1 MTILSTAELLRL
13 GLQVAGAGAA
23 ITEIAN
29 FWLQRAEATNPVND
43 VVFPND
49 LLRSNYLSDDLFFI
63 KFTFKKYEK
72 RSQASS
78 SVIKTQGPG
87 IKLPMPKSLRDNLSV
102 QYDSPSLGSTTGVI
116 TDQLSAIN
124 DQNSYLE
131 RISRS
136 SGLGAVLEAI
146 SPLVNIGAASA
157 IDQFGDTKIGQ
168 AAQALTGVAPNP
180 YQTWLFK
187 HPNFRDHS
195 FNWTLA
201 PTTPEESIII
211 RNIIHL
217 FQKNMLPAKQDRNNA
232 LLLQY
237 PSIVYPQLF
246 AGSAQTSSYLYD
258 FKPCVI
264 KSVSVDYAG
273 AGKPAFF
280 TTNNR
285 GGISG
290 APAIVNLSIQLQEI
304 EFWTADNIPI

>member
-1 MTILSTAELLRL
+1 MTLSRAEMLKL
-13 GLQVAGAGAA
+13 GLQVAAAIGAG
-23 ITEIAN
+23 TEIAN
-29 FWLQRAEATNPVND
+29 FWTRRAEATNPVND

-49 LLRSNYLSDDLFFI
+49 LLRYNDDLFFI

-102 QYDSPSLGSTTGVI
+102 QYDSPSLGSKTGVI

-136 SGLGAVLEAI
+136 SGLDAVLEAI
-146 SPLVNIGAASA
+146 SPLVNIGTASV

-201 PTTPEESIII
+201 PTTPGESIII

>member
-1 MTILSTAELLRL
+1 MASTADIIKKLLAV
-13 GLQVAGAGAA
+13 GGGAA
-23 ITEIAN
+23 ALKEVYDFYQKKQN
-29 FWLQRAEATNPVND
+29 ATNPVND

-49 LLRSNYLSDDLFFI
+49 LLRYNYLSDDLFFI
-63 KFTFKKYEK
+63 KFTFKNYEK
-72 RSQASS
+72 RSQAKSQVVS
-78 SVIKTQGPG
+78 TSGPG

-102 QYDSPSLGSTTGVI
+102 QYDSPSLGAFTGVA
-116 TDQLSAIN
+116 TDILAGDKILR
-124 DQNSYLE
+124 DQTIREPTLLPQ
-131 RISRS
+131 IPQIPQ
-136 SGLGAVLEAI
+136 GAQTLA
-146 SPLVNIGAASA
+146 AASG
-157 IDQFGDTKIGQ
+157 IDQFGATKP
-168 AAQALTGVAPNP
+168 AEALQALTGVAPNP